1 MEDECYPAISMR
13 TATSN
18 TRRFLIDNKQT
29 SIKGNSRYSSMC
41 TPLSI
46 NIRSKSLSPRKRC
59 KLRNSV
65 SSSSEDIDIE
75 DIYVKDEPLSPES
88 SCPSSPE
95 PKSDSKMIIATDE
108 TVIIIISIIV
118 SSHC

>member
-1 MEDECYPAISMR
+1 MEDECYPAISMT

-18 TRRFLIDNKQT
+18 TRRSLLDSKQI
-29 SIKGNSRYSSMC
+29 SKKGNINFPSLCY
-41 TPLSI
+41 PLSI
-46 NIRSKSLSPRKRC
+46 NVRSNSETPRSKRS
-59 KLRNSV
+59 KLRSSI

-95 PKSDSKMIIATDE
+95 QKLDNN
-108 TVIIIISIIV
+108 IIISVDKNVRIPKYGWKK
-118 SSHC
+118 